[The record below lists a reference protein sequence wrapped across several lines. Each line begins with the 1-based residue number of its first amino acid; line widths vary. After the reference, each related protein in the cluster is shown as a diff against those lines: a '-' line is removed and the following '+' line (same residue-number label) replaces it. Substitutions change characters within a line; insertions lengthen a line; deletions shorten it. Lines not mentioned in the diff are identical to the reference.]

1 MGKGMRGEW
10 GGDGLIDDDDDV
22 DDGQR
27 GEGKDGEE

>member
-1 MGKGMRGEW
+1 MRGEW
-10 GGDGLIDDDDDV
+10 GGDGLIDDDDDD